1 MCKKMAAEL
10 GGRVC
15 LNSAVVKIEQNE
27 ENALIEDMQGKRYQV
42 RNILD
47 SFVHWK
53 CSLHLFTLIYMCP
66 CFYVSI
72 CMCNFVILKTSRGLT

>member
-1 MCKKMAAEL
+1 MCKKMAVEL
-10 GGRVC
+10 GERVC

-27 ENALIEDMQGKRYQV
+27 ENVLIEDMQGKRYQV

-53 CSLHLFTLIYMCP
+53 CSLHIYIYVCVLVCMSQSVHVTLSY
-66 CFYVSI
+66 
-72 CMCNFVILKTSRGLT
+72 

>member
-1 MCKKMAAEL
+1 MCKKMAVEL
-10 GGRVC
+10 GERVC

-27 ENALIEDMQGKRYQV
+27 ENVLIEDMQGKRYQV

>member
-27 ENALIEDMQGKRYQV
+27 ENVLIEDMQGKRYQV

-53 CSLHLFTLIYMCP
+53 CSLHLFTLIY
-66 CFYVSI
+66 I
-72 CMCNFVILKTSRGLT
+72 CVLVFMSQSVCVTLSY

>member
-10 GGRVC
+10 GERVC

-27 ENALIEDMQGKRYQV
+27 ENVLIEDMQGKRYQV

-53 CSLHLFTLIYMCP
+53 CSLHTYI
-66 CFYVSI
+66 YVSL
-72 CMCNFVILKTSRGLT
+72 FVCLNLYM

>member
-1 MCKKMAAEL
+1 MCKKMAVEL
-10 GGRVC
+10 GERVC

-27 ENALIEDMQGKRYQV
+27 ENVLIEDMQGKRYQV

-53 CSLHLFTLIYMCP
+53 CSLHIYIYMCP
-66 CFYVSI
+66 CLYVSI
-72 CMCNFVILKTSRGLT
+72 CTCNFVILKTSRGLT

>member
-1 MCKKMAAEL
+1 MAAEL
-10 GGRVC
+10 GEKVC

-27 ENALIEDMQGKRYQV
+27 DNVLIEDMQGKRYQV

-53 CSLHLFTLIYMCP
+53 CSLHIYICVLVCMSQSVHVTLSY
-66 CFYVSI
+66 
-72 CMCNFVILKTSRGLT
+72 